1 MIAVDDK
8 LMDSWMALLDGHIS
22 VPVYKEGSVP
32 ETETGNYVELRWESN
47 SSDDTKQSF
56 RSDEIIIT
64 DIVTSMQI
72 ATDRSVSAVIDN
84 QIKALINSTPGIH
97 NLSAQSGMQIVHVLM
112 ETSTGFEEVSS
123 GKKYYRKIVRYR
135 NRIVQTT

>member
-1 MIAVDDK
+1 MIAVDDL
-8 LMDSWMALLDGHIS
+8 LMDSWMSLLDGVIS

-32 ETETGNYVELRWESN
+32 ESETGNYVELRWESN

-64 DIVTSMQI
+64 DIVTSFNLSV
-72 ATDRSVSAVIDN
+72 DRSISAGIDN
-84 QIKALINSTPGIH
+84 EIKALINSTPGIH
-97 NLSAQSGMQIVHVLM
+97 NLAAQSGIQILHVLM
-112 ETSTGFEEVSS
+112 ETSSGFEEYSS

>member
-1 MIAVDDK
+1 MIAVDDL
-8 LMDSWMALLDGHIS
+8 LMDSWMALLDSVIS

-32 ETETGNYVELRWESN
+32 ESETGNYVELRWESN

-56 RSDEIIIT
+56 RTDEIIIT
-64 DIVTSMQI
+64 DIVTSFKL
-72 ATDRSVSAVIDN
+72 ATDRSISSGIDN
-84 QIKALINSTPGIH
+84 EIKTLIKTSPGFHGLATQTGIQILN
-97 NLSAQSGMQIVHVLM
+97 VVM
-112 ETSTGFEEVSS
+112 ETSSGFEEVSS